1 MELLLRNLDGFRH
14 MGVIRY
20 YSIDVVTF
28 YAASLTLLVYGL
40 KKLCWRTISKQAIVK
55 KKLD

>member
-1 MELLLRNLDGFRH
+1 MSA
-14 MGVIRY
+14 VQY

-28 YAASLTLLVYGL
+28 YAITMVLLVFGL
-40 KKLCWRTISKQAIVK
+40 KKLCWRTISKQVVVK